1 MARPAQI
8 RSGYKTFLLTH
19 TNLILTNLSSLST
32 TMNYINNIK
41 EKISAP
47 GGPASGWKDF
57 FLKNEQKM
65 VLIVAFCLISA
76 ISYEFGV
83 LQGQKWQQKP
93 LIIEKPANIS
103 EEQKTSNSGNSE
115 PSGVVLGA
123 TSQATVGNTGSATDM
138 VNLPAGK
145 AGCAFV
151 GSKNSNKFYPPTCS
165 YAKRIKPENVVCFKS
180 AEEAIRQGR
189 TESKCN

>member
-1 MARPAQI
+1 MSMI
-8 RSGYKTFLLTH
+8 D
-19 TNLILTNLSSLST
+19 LIT
-32 TMNYINNIK
+32 
-41 EKISAP
+41 KI
-47 GGPASGWKDF
+47 KDF
-57 FLKNEQKM
+57 FLKNEQKI
-65 VLIVAFCLISA
+65 VLIIAFCLISA

-103 EEQKTSNSGNSE
+103 EEQKSSNSGNSE
-115 PSGVVLGA
+115 PLGAVLGA
-123 TSQATVGNTGSATDM
+123 TSQIAVSNTGSAVTKA
-138 VNLPAGK
+138 NLPAGK
-145 AGCAFV
+145 TGCAFV

-180 AEEAIRQGR
+180 SEEAIGQGR